1 MKKFKYVFSL
11 LFTLGFIF
19 SSTIA
24 ANAASWSIAEELG
37 FEVEQTNYDSY
48 CWINERS
55 STAMY
60 NSDLAGVVYYQTCAC
75 REKTFYLNQYSKF
88 TQMTRAIAE
97 PSEVK
102 VTYNYFLWIDQ
113 TSTLRFQ
120 IDYVEMHEGLE
131 DGQRICDYF
140 ATSPAIDAKTVV
152 TQGWTIGYD
161 KSFSIKDIEF
171 GGSGSGTV
179 SYSTTE
185 GVASTYNS
193 TKIEDYFNVR
203 FNFKDL
209 AYETSTQEQQ
219 NLAYN
224 QCSFYTGVSYYG
236 LPSVM
241 EEYSHNSSYKVV
253 FSGYYV
259 RANPF
264 GNTSVDLVPGSAT
277 ATENLNYVYYTY

>member
-1 MKKFKYVFSL
+1 MPSSCINHIIIQLIGGATSYLVRHFILVIA
-11 LFTLGFIF
+11 IF
-19 SSTIA
+19 SRIPRNCHIGSRQITCTPSNAKPSRLIA
-24 ANAASWSIAEELG
+24 NRI
-37 FEVEQTNYDSY
+37 F
-48 CWINERS
+48 
-55 STAMY
+55 
-60 NSDLAGVVYYQTCAC
+60 
-75 REKTFYLNQYSKF
+75 KF
-88 TQMTRAIAE
+88 
-97 PSEVK
+97 
-102 VTYNYFLWIDQ
+102 
-113 TSTLRFQ
+113 
-120 IDYVEMHEGLE
+120 
-131 DGQRICDYF
+131 
-140 ATSPAIDAKTVV
+140 

>member
-1 MKKFKYVFSL
+1 
-11 LFTLGFIF
+11 
-19 SSTIA
+19 
-24 ANAASWSIAEELG
+24 
-37 FEVEQTNYDSY
+37 
-48 CWINERS
+48 
-55 STAMY
+55 
-60 NSDLAGVVYYQTCAC
+60 
-75 REKTFYLNQYSKF
+75 
-88 TQMTRAIAE
+88 
-97 PSEVK
+97 
-102 VTYNYFLWIDQ
+102 
-113 TSTLRFQ
+113 
-120 IDYVEMHEGLE
+120 MHEGLE

>member
-75 REKTFYLNQYSKF
+75 REKTSYLNQYSKF

-209 AYETSTQEQQ
+209 AYET
-219 NLAYN
+219 
-224 QCSFYTGVSYYG
+224 
-236 LPSVM
+236 
-241 EEYSHNSSYKVV
+241 
-253 FSGYYV
+253 
-259 RANPF
+259 RAC
-264 GNTSVDLVPGSAT
+264 
-277 ATENLNYVYYTY
+277 

>member
-1 MKKFKYVFSL
+1 MRFD
-11 LFTLGFIF
+11 LGQ
-19 SSTIA
+19 
-24 ANAASWSIAEELG
+24 SWSIAEELG

-75 REKTFYLNQYSKF
+75 REKTSYLNQYSKF